1 MSSGDDC
8 VIEGRC
14 VSTKGYSSGTNYEN
28 NAACTI
34 SILRVEELSAEG
46 FHTEL
51 DYDFVHLQGKD
62 FSGESGPQSV
72 MVFPGDEITWASG
85 YLGNFLGWRICG
97 RVDIGLHNCPKE
109 NCTADLH
116 EGVLLDTSDS
126 CAGKSASR

>member
-1 MSSGDDC
+1 MSSSGDC

-14 VSTKGYSSGTNYEN
+14 VSTKGYSSGTSYEN

-46 FHTEL
+46 FHTEEG
-51 DYDFVHLQGKD
+51 YDFVYVQGNE
-62 FSGESGPQSV
+62 FTGESGPQSV
-72 MVFPGDEITWASG
+72 SVFPGDEITWASDG
-85 YLGNFLGWRICG
+85 SVNDVGWRICG
-97 RVDIGLHNCPKE
+97 RVDIGLHNCLEE

-116 EGVLLDTSDS
+116 EGVLLDTSHS